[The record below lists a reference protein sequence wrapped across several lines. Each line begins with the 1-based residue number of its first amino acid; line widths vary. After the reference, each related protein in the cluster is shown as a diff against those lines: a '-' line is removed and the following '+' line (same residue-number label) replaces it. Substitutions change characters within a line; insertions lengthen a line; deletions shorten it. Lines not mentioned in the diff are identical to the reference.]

1 MDVLLEAVLSGH
13 GQVIHHAIDV
23 SSANPRLATLDDVAA
38 LVRLINEAYRVEDF
52 FIDGDRTHATD
63 VRTKLADP
71 QACFLVIEDDVVD
84 GDATRLAGAVY
95 VDVHGDRGHFG
106 MLAVDPARQGRGLGR
121 ALVAA
126 VEAHCRAAG
135 CRQLDLEVV
144 DLRAEL
150 AAFYAPLGFAAS
162 GATPFPDPKKLRRA
176 AQLTVMTKSLTER
189 HEQ

>member
-1 MDVLLEAVLSGH
+1 MSGH
-13 GQVIHHAIDV
+13 GQVIDHAIDV
-23 SSANPRLATLDDVAA
+23 SSATPRLATLDDVPA

-63 VRTKLADP
+63 VRTKLAEP
-71 QACFLVIEDDVVD
+71 QACFLVIDDEVRD
-84 GDATRLAGAVY
+84 GDDEAPRLAGAVY
-95 VDVHGDRGHFG
+95 VGVHGDRGHFA
-106 MLAVDPARQGRGLGR
+106 MLAVDPAQQGRGLGR

-144 DLRAEL
+144 DLRGEL

-162 GATPFPDPKKLRRA
+162 GAAPFPDPKKLRRA
-176 AQLTVMTKSLTER
+176 TQLTVMTKSLADRQEGPTPT
-189 HEQ
+189 

>member
-1 MDVLLEAVLSGH
+1 MSGH
-13 GQVIHHAIDV
+13 GQVIDHAIDV
-23 SSANPRLATLDDVAA
+23 SSATPRLATLDDVPA

-63 VRTKLADP
+63 VRTKLAEP
-71 QACFLVIEDDVVD
+71 QACFLVIDDDGDGD
-84 GDATRLAGAVY
+84 GDAPRLAGAVY

-176 AQLTVMTKSLTER
+176 AQLTVMTKSLTARQER
-189 HEQ
+189 